1 MKNHVN
7 WNLLAAYIAGE
18 LEGPKVKEI
27 ESWINKNKDN
37 LRLYQELKHLYDFP
51 EKSGA
56 PGSFDKDDSFSKLTG
71 RIRPG
76 FEADMVGESARASK
90 SVGFPGSHLLLRVAA
105 VVILGLIGYAALDM
119 LREEIQ
125 DESALVVKET
135 PRGQKSKIQL
145 PDGTIAWLNAESK
158 LQYPEIFDDSVR
170 KIYLEGEAFFDVK
183 HDKSR
188 PFVIDMNGGR
198 IKVLGTSFNVR
209 VYPGEQGIETTVL
222 TGKVAFQSEDD
233 ASSYILPGEQ
243 VIYHKLDKV
252 LIKQPIDTGK
262 IVAWTR
268 GELIFRDESLKDVAR
283 ELERWFDIKMNVRNK
298 KLLKCRITANFNN
311 KSLEE
316 ILKNITE
323 ILPIDYELKDNQ
335 VALTGKGCD

>member
-1 MKNHVN
+1 MKDHVN

-18 LEGPKVKEI
+18 LEGPQVKEI
-27 ESWINKNKDN
+27 ESWINKDKDN
-37 LRLYQELKHLYDFP
+37 LRLYQELKHLYDFS
-51 EKSGA
+51 EKNGA
-56 PGSFDKDDSFSKLTG
+56 PGSFDKDDSFRKLTG

-76 FEADMVGESARASK
+76 LEAETTEKSPYASETV
-90 SVGFPGSHLLLRVAA
+90 SFSTGRLLLRVAA
-105 VVILGLIGYAALDM
+105 VIMLGLIGYVALDM
-119 LREEIQ
+119 LKEEAQ
-125 DESALVVKET
+125 NVSALIIKET

-158 LQYPEIFDDSVR
+158 LQYPEVFDETER
-170 KIYLEGEAFFDVK
+170 KIYLEGEAFFDVT

-188 PFVIDMNGGR
+188 PFVIDVNGGR

-209 VYPGEQGIETTVL
+209 VYPEEQDIETTVL
-222 TGKVAFQSEDD
+222 TGKVAFQAEGD
-233 ASSYILPGEQ
+233 ASSYIFPGEQ
-243 VIYHKLDKV
+243 VIYHKSDKV

-268 GELIFRDESLKDVAR
+268 GELIFRDESLKEVAK
-283 ELERWFDIKMNVRNK
+283 ELERWFDIRMNIRNK